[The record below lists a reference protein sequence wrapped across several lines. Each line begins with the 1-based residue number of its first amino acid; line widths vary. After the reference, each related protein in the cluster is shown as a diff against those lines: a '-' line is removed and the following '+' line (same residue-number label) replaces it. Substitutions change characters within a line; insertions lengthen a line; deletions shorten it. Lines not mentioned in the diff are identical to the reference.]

1 MAAAVSFCESAG
13 ARLCTRLELE
23 GVYYSSGI
31 GCSYDIQLS
40 WSSTSCN
47 GGYYA
52 VQHKASAVT
61 TSLAPVCS
69 DTVGSTHYVT
79 CCADT
84 FTCPTPAPTPAPSP
98 VPTPAPSPIP
108 TSIPSPAPTLVPT
121 LTLVPTPAPT
131 PGVASLPSLL
141 VQPAVFE
148 RICFR
153 TVAPTAHHILSL
165 VVQSCDLD
173 NIANAVAHA
182 DYSSCSN
189 KMTNDICQPTCL
201 TGYQTVTPASPID
214 RARDQG
220 QLSHVQAAHP
230 EPACFCPGTPRC
242 Q

>member
-1 MAAAVSFCESAG
+1 MPRR
-13 ARLCTRLELE
+13 ARRLRTRCRAEIRYACLCTCLYTCLIVRASTRMPIHMSNAHLYMH
-23 GVYYSSGI
+23 VYADAYVYVQTPVDVYTRIHICLYIDTNMGI
-31 GCSYDIQLS
+31 
-40 WSSTSCN
+40 
-47 GGYYA
+47 
-52 VQHKASAVT
+52 
-61 TSLAPVCS
+61 
-69 DTVGSTHYVT
+69 
-79 CCADT
+79 
-84 FTCPTPAPTPAPSP
+84 

-108 TSIPSPAPTLVPT
+108 TPVPSPAPTLVPT
-121 LTLVPTPAPT
+121 LTLLPTPAPT

-148 RICFR
+148 RIRFR

-220 QLSHVQAAHP
+220 QLSHVPRTCLFLPWNPPVSIKLAHS
-230 EPACFCPGTPRC
+230 TPNMKHES
-242 Q
+242 